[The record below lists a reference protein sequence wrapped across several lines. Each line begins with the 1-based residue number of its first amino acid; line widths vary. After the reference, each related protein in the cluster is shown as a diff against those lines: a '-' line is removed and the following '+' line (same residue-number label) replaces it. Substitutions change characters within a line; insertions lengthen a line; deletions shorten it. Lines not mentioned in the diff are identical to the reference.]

1 MQHRQRVHGSE
12 HQTKGRNNGNHRH
25 GFIAAEQNHKF
36 ADEVTGT
43 RHPEGRDRKEHR
55 QRRQPLDL
63 APQTAHLTH
72 IARMQ
77 TLVKLTAKNKQ
88 AGSGQTVSNHLN
100 HRALISQLAA
110 GVDSNQHE
118 AHVGNGGVSNQTLDI
133 VLAEGHPRAVED
145 TDDAQPHCDGG
156 KFGGSVREQ
165 RQRKAQQAVGRG
177 FQQDPRE
184 VNGTRGRRLRVRIR
198 QPAVQR
204 NHRHFYRESDK
215 EAQHQQVFHAVGHRR
230 LQQLFIVEGPYAG
243 SVEVNKRQRQDGYQ
257 HHQTARLGINEELG
271 CRRDTRFT
279 VGSLMAPQ
287 RDQEVHRHQHHFP
300 EEEEQEQVDSQEYAD
315 HAAQDPHQVKMEKP
329 LIFLDFAP

>member
-1 MQHRQRVHGSE
+1 MS
-12 HQTKGRNNGNHRH
+12 
-25 GFIAAEQNHKF
+25 
-36 ADEVTGT
+36 D
-43 RHPEGRDRKEHR
+43 
-55 QRRQPLDL
+55 
-63 APQTAHLTH
+63 
-72 IARMQ
+72 
-77 TLVKLTAKNKQ
+77 
-88 AGSGQTVSNHLN
+88 HLN
-100 HRALISQLAA
+100 HRPLVSQLAA

-118 AHVGNGGVSNQTLDI
+118 AHMGDGGVSDQTLNI
-133 VLAEGHPRAVED
+133 VLAEGHPRAVEN
-145 TDDAQPHCDGG
+145 TDDAKPHRDRR

-215 EAQHQQVFHAVGHRR
+215 EAQHQQVFHAVRHRR

-243 SVEVNKRQRQDGYQ
+243 SVEVHKRQRQDGYQ

-300 EEEEQEQVDSQEYAD
+300 EEEEQEHVDGKEHAD
-315 HAAQDPHQVKMEKP
+315 HAAQDPHQVQVEEALVFFDFSPGAEYRQNAEQAGQHYHQQRQAVNRQVDRNAETRDPRQDELRLP
-329 LIFLDFAP
+329 LRNARRLGQ